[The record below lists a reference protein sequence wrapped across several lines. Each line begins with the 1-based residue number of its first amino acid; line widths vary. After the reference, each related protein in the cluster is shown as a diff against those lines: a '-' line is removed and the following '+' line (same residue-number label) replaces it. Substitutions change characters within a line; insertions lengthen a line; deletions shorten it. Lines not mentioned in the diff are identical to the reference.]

1 MDHTVG
7 MKIMIEADKG
17 VAGRANGSSL
27 NFAQTIPGSQQG
39 LIGPLR
45 NDFRATNQN
54 SFGRLN
60 EIKAPDSPAP
70 NRNKNGFLGGD
81 SIFGATGTQ

>member
-39 LIGPLR
+39 LIGPLK
-45 NDFRATNQN
+45 NYDFRATN
-54 SFGRLN
+54 
-60 EIKAPDSPAP
+60 
-70 NRNKNGFLGGD
+70 
-81 SIFGATGTQ
+81 